1 MQRKLLVAW
10 IALTLLSAHAA
21 AQGNRKDAVPAAS
34 GLLGA
39 SWHDAVTSAE
49 TPATNPVMY
58 VSYYVNETFS
68 STGAPTG
75 LAAGIDDTIYIVNPD
90 VSAAAATTAEIQRM
104 SAGSTSGATSAA
116 TSPAGS
122 LCADI
127 YVWDPSE
134 ELTACCSVSITPNE
148 LVTEQVSG
156 LLTNPASA
164 RDRTPH
170 SGVIKII
177 PSTSCDPTAPVP
189 SGALTAWM
197 VHFWRVSGLW
207 EPTEEK
213 FQQASL
219 SAAEEGLNAHACA
232 AFAYLSGSGRCTAPV
247 EAPAVVHA
255 QQ

>member
-1 MQRKLLVAW
+1 MPQRKLLVLS
-10 IALTLLSAHAA
+10 ITVMLLSVHAL
-21 AQGNRKDAVPAAS
+21 AQGNSKAVSVAA

-39 SWHDAVTSAE
+39 SWRDAVTSAAV
-49 TPATNPVMY
+49 PATNPVMY

-90 VSAAAATTAEIQRM
+90 VSTPTTTPAEIQRM
-104 SAGSTSGATSAA
+104 SAGASGISSAS

-148 LVTEQVSG
+148 LVTEKVSG

-177 PSTSCDPTAPVP
+177 PSTSCNPAAPAP
-189 SGALTAWM
+189 SGELTAWM
-197 VHFWRVSGLW
+197 LHFWRVSGPW
-207 EPTEEK
+207 EPTEQK
-213 FQQASL
+213 FEEVPL
-219 SAAEEGLNAHACA
+219 SAAEEGLNANACA
-232 AFAYLSGSGRCTAPV
+232 AFAYLSGAGRCTAPV
-247 EAPAVVHA
+247 EAPAVVRA
-255 QQ
+255 Q